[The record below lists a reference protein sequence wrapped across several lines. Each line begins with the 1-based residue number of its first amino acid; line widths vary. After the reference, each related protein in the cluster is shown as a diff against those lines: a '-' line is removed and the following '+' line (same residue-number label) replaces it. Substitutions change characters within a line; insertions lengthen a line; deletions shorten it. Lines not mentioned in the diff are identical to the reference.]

1 MLPMNRRT
9 VLTTATAAAA
19 FGLNGTL
26 EIIPSAHA
34 QTAASPLNPKAMSF
48 HKFKVGDI
56 EVTTVFDGAIFRDH
70 APGNIANASI
80 DDMKA
85 SLRAAGLPDEKV
97 PNCYTVTFVKIGTRT
112 VMFDSGNGENG
123 PPGSG
128 VLAANMKL
136 AGIDPASLSAI
147 VITHFHP
154 DHLYGLMTKENAQV
168 YPNVE
173 IVMPE
178 IEYKF
183 WADPAVIDKLAPG
196 RQGIAKRVQASLPT
210 WKNIKQVTGEIDV
223 LPGIR
228 AVPTFG
234 HSPGHT
240 SYLMGSG
247 AAQFMV
253 TSDVSNVPAVNLRN
267 PGWHI
272 GFDQDAARCSTA
284 SSPTKS
290 CAPVT
295 TGACRARA
303 R

>member
-1 MLPMNRRT
+1 
-9 VLTTATAAAA
+9 
-19 FGLNGTL
+19 
-26 EIIPSAHA
+26 
-34 QTAASPLNPKAMSF
+34 
-48 HKFKVGDI
+48 
-56 EVTTVFDGAIFRDH
+56 
-70 APGNIANASI
+70 
-80 DDMKA
+80 MKA
-85 SLRAAGLPDEKV
+85 TLKAAGLPDDRI
-97 PNCYTVTFVKIGTRT
+97 PNAYTVTFVKIGTRT
-112 VMFDSGNGENG
+112 VMFDAGNGVNG
-123 PPGSG
+123 APGSG
-128 VLAANMKL
+128 VMADNMKL

-173 IVMPE
+173 IIMPE
-178 IEYKF
+178 TEYSF
-183 WADPAVIDKLAPG
+183 WADPAVIDKLPPA

-210 WKNIKQVTGEIDV
+210 WKNIKRVTGEVDV

-228 AVPTFG
+228 AIPTFG

-272 GFDQDAARCSTA
+272 AFDQDG
-284 SSPTKS
+284 
-290 CAPVT
+290 PVAEAT
-295 TGACRARA
+295 RRKVFDRVVADKVICTGYHWGMPGAGTIAKDGTGYA
-303 R
+303 LVPVA